1 VQFGAQSVTFPDNGA
16 SHLGV
21 IDHQIF
27 NKVADALLETLNFR
41 KGQLNI
47 PRQDQLKPV
56 TPLHASREEARR
68 KFEQVTNHNLKVG
81 SGLLDDLGIVRK
93 AVHMKL
99 EKGYGQCSND
109 SVKNYM
115 AAIDTTRQSVAAK
128 RVGEKGGKEPCEST
142 DKSASS

>member
-1 VQFGAQSVTFPDNGA
+1 M
-16 SHLGV
+16 
-21 IDHQIF
+21 
-27 NKVADALLETLNFR
+27 
-41 KGQLNI
+41 
-47 PRQDQLKPV
+47 
-56 TPLHASREEARR
+56 
-68 KFEQVTNHNLKVG
+68 G